1 MQNNKMGHTQKLVM
15 LALFSAVAYL
25 FVFMIRIPVAGFLSY
40 EPKDVIITIGAFL
53 FGPVEGLVISLV
65 SSLLEMVTFSETG
78 WIGLLMNVLSTVC
91 FSCTAAVIYKR
102 RRTLGGAV
110 VGLALGV
117 VLMVGVML
125 LWNYLITPLY
135 LGVTREEVA
144 GMLLPVFLPFNLVK
158 GALNAAL
165 TLLLYKPVATGL
177 RKARLAPDS
186 GKQADSTQHRVHP
199 GLLIGAVIV
208 VASCVLLLLADN
220 GVI

>member
-1 MQNNKMGHTQKLVM
+1 MQNNRMGRTQKLVM
-15 LALFSAVAYL
+15 LALLTAVAYL
-25 FVFMIRIPVAGFLSY
+25 CVFLIRIPLLGFLKY

-53 FGPVEGLVISLV
+53 FGPVAGLIVSVV
-65 SSLLEMVTFSETG
+65 SSLIEMVTISDTG

-91 FSCTAAVIYKR
+91 FACTAAIVYKR

-110 VGLALGV
+110 VGLLCGM

-125 LWNYLITPLY
+125 LWNYLISPLY
-135 LGVTREEVA
+135 LGVTREAVTD
-144 GMLLPVFLPFNLVK
+144 MLLPVFLPFNLIK

-165 TLLLYKPVATGL
+165 TLLLYKPVVTGL
-177 RKARLAPDS
+177 RKARLVPDT
-186 GKQADSTQHRVHP
+186 GEAGGARRAMHP